1 MKTKNTFFILFIAL
15 CVAQILA
22 ACGSPAAEPTVAPTL
37 VPTTVP
43 APTATP
49 EPADPAE
56 VVQAFWA
63 AMEAEDIDAAMAFV
77 AEDAKCRGGCYFS
90 GLDPFNAYLQGRI
103 NAGLVTQISD
113 VKVEGDTVTY
123 LYKVFRN
130 GIEVEESAVGESMQ
144 VLNGKIILW
153 NNLHTF

>member
-1 MKTKNTFFILFIAL
+1 MNTKRLLFILFVIL
-15 CVAQILA
+15 AQILA
-22 ACGSPAAEPTVAPTL
+22 ACGTAAPAAPTSEPTIAP
-37 VPTTVP
+37 PP

-56 VVQAFWA
+56 VVQGFWA
-63 AMEAEDIDAAMAFV
+63 AMEAKDIEAAMAFV
-77 AEDAKCRGGCYFS
+77 AEDAKCRGACYFS
-90 GLDPFNAYLQGRI
+90 GTNSFNAYLQGRI

-130 GIEVEESAVGESMQ
+130 GIEVEENAEGESMQ
-144 VLNGKIILW
+144 VLDGKIILW